1 MSRGGPGVGPSPQ
14 PHGDPVVCGRGW
26 GSGWASRRGTP
37 GTSDTARPPAL
48 ASSRE
53 GWHR

>member
-1 MSRGGPGVGPSPQ
+1 MSRGGPGLGPSPQ
-14 PHGDPVVCGRGW
+14 PLGDPVVCGRGW
-26 GSGWASRRGTP
+26 GSGWGTL

-48 ASSRE
+48 ASSGE

>member
-1 MSRGGPGVGPSPQ
+1 MSRGGPGLGPSPQ
-14 PHGDPVVCGRGW
+14 PLGDPVVCGRGW
-26 GSGWASRRGTP
+26 GSGWGTP